1 MRIHCIECGSSIGIM
16 DKAYACPKCGGLLD
30 VEYDYDTLTEIAPK
44 AWSNRP
50 IGVWRYGELLPI
62 LNKSLRVSMNE
73 GGTRLIHCR
82 RLGEKL
88 KLKNLYV
95 KDEGSNPTGSF
106 KDRGMTIGVTKAL
119 EFGVKNLICASTGNT
134 ASSLAAY
141 AARAGLNCIVLIPS
155 GKIALGK
162 LAQAIVYGAKVLAV
176 KGNFDDALRIVV
188 ELSSRPDF
196 YLLNSLNP
204 YRLEGQKTAA
214 FEIYEQLGN
223 RVPDWLIIPVGN
235 AGNISAYWKGFE
247 ELSLIGLSNL
257 KPKMIGVQSKGAN
270 PLVRA
275 FRENR
280 DLVPLTEI
288 ETIATAIRIGNPVNW
303 RKAMRAVKTSNGL
316 FEDVSD
322 EDILEAQ
329 KNLAKMEGIF
339 TEPAGAT
346 PIAYLMRH
354 RDDGL
359 IDKDDTVVCVA
370 TGSGLKDPDSVIK
383 FSDKPVEIEA
393 DAKSVLSYI
402 RSLS

>member
-1 MRIHCIECGSSIGIM
+1 MECGSSIGIM

-383 FSDKPVEIEA
+383 FSDKPVEVEA

>member
-383 FSDKPVEIEA
+383 FSDKPVEVEA

>member
-235 AGNISAYWKGFE
+235 AGNISAYWKGF
-247 ELSLIGLSNL
+247 
-257 KPKMIGVQSKGAN
+257 
-270 PLVRA
+270 
-275 FRENR
+275 
-280 DLVPLTEI
+280 
-288 ETIATAIRIGNPVNW
+288 
-303 RKAMRAVKTSNGL
+303 
-316 FEDVSD
+316 
-322 EDILEAQ
+322 
-329 KNLAKMEGIF
+329 
-339 TEPAGAT
+339 
-346 PIAYLMRH
+346 
-354 RDDGL
+354 
-359 IDKDDTVVCVA
+359 
-370 TGSGLKDPDSVIK
+370 
-383 FSDKPVEIEA
+383 
-393 DAKSVLSYI
+393 
-402 RSLS
+402 

>member
-44 AWSNRP
+44 AWPNRP

>member
-1 MRIHCIECGSSIGIM
+1 M